1 MPWGVRETDLSTVEK
16 EELRAI
22 VTGEKPKWGKWGPP
36 PEGRKELNME
46 ERIFGDIANNSPAFH
61 FAYNIAHTLT
71 VKPVEW
77 LHENVVMR
85 FRGPEYPYYHR
96 RFRRVPTIDECYFH
110 DHKCQ
115 WEARFQ
121 MMRDKLVE
129 EAVVSVLRDRAMD
142 CITYEGYSGSEL
154 ADPTSKCGE
163 LKVTILT

>member
-1 MPWGVRETDLSTVEK
+1 MFQTLKYITLYFTFYIYKNYFS
-16 EELRAI
+16 EEIRAI

-46 ERIFGDIANNSPAFH
+46 ERIFGDISNNSPAFH
-61 FAYNIAHTLT
+61 FVYNIAHTLT

-96 RFRRVPTIDECYFH
+96 RYRRVPTIDECYFH

-115 WEARFQ
+115 
-121 MMRDKLVE
+121 
-129 EAVVSVLRDRAMD
+129 
-142 CITYEGYSGSEL
+142 
-154 ADPTSKCGE
+154 
-163 LKVTILT
+163 